1 MQHTPDIAGMQAAP
15 ALWSLATLQ
24 ARMAKALLAA
34 DDAGRELP
42 VALFAGAMPGAEGLR
57 VHRNTVLGGLSH
69 ALRQTYPAVDRL
81 VGEAFFDRMAV
92 EFSRAH
98 LPRAPQL
105 CSWGKGFADFIDGFP
120 GTGNL
125 PYLCALA
132 QFDARFDELARR
144 VPDEHHAG
152 VAVPLH
158 GMLDLHFTAGLLVHS
173 SSYPVAALREAIL
186 ADDAAALAAIDLA
199 CGEQHVAMWRAAA
212 GVMVQPLG
220 DAAARYLRAVL
231 DGCTSERALAAALA
245 AGDSPEAEIAAQLQR
260 EILQARFVRVTTH
273 HNADKGAGQ

>member
-1 MQHTPDIAGMQAAP
+1 MQRTPDLAGLQAAP

-24 ARMAKALLAA
+24 SRMAQALLAA

-42 VALFAGAMPGAEGLR
+42 AALFAGAMPGAEGLR

-92 EFSRAH
+92 EFSRVH
-98 LPRAPQL
+98 RPRAPQL
-105 CSWGKGFADFIDGFP
+105 GSWGKGFADFIDGFP

-125 PYLCALA
+125 PYLRALA

-144 VPDEHHAG
+144 VPDDRHAG

-158 GMLDLHFTAGLLVHS
+158 GELNLYFTAGLLVHS
-173 SSYPVAALREAIL
+173 SNYPVAALREAIL
-186 ADDAAALAAIDLA
+186 ADDAVALAAIDLA
-199 CGEQHVAMWRAAA
+199 CGEQHVAMWRAAP
-212 GVMVQPLG
+212 GVMLQPLG
-220 DAAARYLRAVL
+220 AAAAGYLRALL
-231 DGCTSERALAAALA
+231 DGGTSEAALAAALT
-245 AGDSPEAEIAAQLQR
+245 AGESPEAEVAAQLQQD
-260 EILQARFVRVTTH
+260 ILQARFVRVATH
-273 HNADKGAGQ
+273 DNAAMEAGQ